1 MLYNQLCS
9 LYICILKNIKNTCA
23 LMNYLLESMV
33 SIGVELK
40 RRLNQAVRGP
50 NTGGTAM
57 CSCLRILEA

>member
-1 MLYNQLCS
+1 
-9 LYICILKNIKNTCA
+9 
-23 LMNYLLESMV
+23 MNYLLESMV

-57 CSCLRILEA
+57 CSCIRILEA